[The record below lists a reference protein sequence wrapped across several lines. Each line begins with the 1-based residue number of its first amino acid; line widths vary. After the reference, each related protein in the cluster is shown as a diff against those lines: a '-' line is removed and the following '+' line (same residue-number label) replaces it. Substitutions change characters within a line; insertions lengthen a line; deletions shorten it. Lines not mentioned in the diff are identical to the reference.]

1 MKNTVSVLLLVY
13 WAAFGYLPFALHS
26 YARQYSRAIGCPE
39 IADCYARGVEHLL
52 EFSNLVAVASML
64 LWPLAC
70 IKLYCGIQDL
80 FSRFSA

>member
-1 MKNTVSVLLLVY
+1 MKKIVSVLLLAY
-13 WAAFGYLPFALHS
+13 WAAVGYLPFALHS

-39 IADCYARGVEHLL
+39 IGDCYARGVEHLH
-52 EFSNLVAVASML
+52 EFSNLAAVASML